1 MPWHRLDVFILD
13 LGDRVI
19 QWNGKGS
26 GTTQRQKALLTT
38 ASIKAVERKGNAA
51 VAVVDQDDANVGPEK
66 EFWAAFGEAR
76 PDAAAL
82 DAAVAVAE
90 SKLPAVAAPSS
101 VKLYRLSDEGVG
113 RGEVAVEEVLHR
125 PVNARVKSPKWG
137 RTV

>member
-1 MPWHRLDVFILD
+1 MDAQ
-13 LGDRVI
+13 LGVGVAKAAWLPFEI
-19 QWNGKGS
+19 VLAC
-26 GTTQRQKALLTT
+26 RQQGP
-38 ASIKAVERKGNAA
+38 VE
-51 VAVVDQDDANVGPEK
+51 

-125 PVNARVKSPKWG
+125 LVNARVKSPKWG